1 MDEKRRIGD
10 PLRILH
16 FSDLH
21 IGVENYGRLD
31 PATGLSTRLA
41 DFLAALDEVVDY
53 ALTQKVDLVLLAG
66 DAYKGRDPSQTHQ
79 REFASRLYRISSA
92 GIPVFLLVGNHDLP
106 NASSRANAVEIFPT
120 LQVPNVHIGDNL
132 QTYQVDTPAGPLQ
145 VVAVP
150 WPRRG
155 RLISRDESRGL
166 TIDQVRAEIESRM
179 TEAIALRVGE
189 LDPEIPA
196 ILTGHV
202 TVNGSTTGTERS
214 MMLGSDHVLLASA
227 LHRPE
232 LEYVALGHVHKH
244 QVLRREHPIMSY
256 SGSLQRVDFS
266 EEADEKGFC
275 VVELDPSA
283 PQGQRLTDFRFHTVN
298 ARRFVTVDATVA
310 PGEPDPTAA
319 VLRAIARRDVADAVA
334 RVRIKLPAEA
344 DQLLR
349 EADIREALRS
359 AHYIAAVS
367 REVEG
372 ARRTRLASGE
382 SEGLQPLQALRIFLE
397 GRDTS
402 AQHTEKVL
410 TYAEQL
416 IAEVESG
423 EPPQPD
429 LL

>member
-1 MDEKRRIGD
+1 MTEAQA
-10 PLRILH
+10 LRILH

-21 IGVENYGRLD
+21 IGVENYGRID

-41 DFLAALDEVVDY
+41 DFLGALDQVVDF
-53 ALTQKVDLVLLAG
+53 AIDQKVDLFLLAG

-79 REFASRLYRISSA
+79 REFASRLYRVASA
-92 GIPVFLLVGNHDLP
+92 GIPVFILVGNHDLP

-132 QTYQVDTPAGPLQ
+132 QTYLVPTPAGPLQ
-145 VVAVP
+145 IVAVP

-155 RLISRDESRGL
+155 RLITREESRGL

-179 TEAIALRVGE
+179 TAAIGLRIGE
-189 LDPEIPA
+189 LDPGIPA

-214 MMLGSDHVLLASA
+214 MMLGNDHVRLAST

-232 LEYVALGHVHKH
+232 LEYVALGHIHKH
-244 QVLRREHPIMSY
+244 QVLRREHPVMAY

-275 VVELDPSA
+275 VVDLDPSA
-283 PQGQRLTDFRFHTVN
+283 PQGQRLTGFRFQPVA
-298 ARRFVTVDATVA
+298 ARRFVTIDAEVP

-319 VLRAIARRDVADAVA
+319 VLRAIARRDVADAVV
-334 RVRIKLPAEA
+334 RVRIRLSAEA
-344 DQLLR
+344 NALLR
-349 EADIREALRS
+349 ESEIREALRS
-359 AHYIAAVS
+359 AHFIAAIS
-367 REVEG
+367 RDVEG
-372 ARRTRLASGE
+372 TRRTRLASGE
-382 SEGLQPLQALRIFLE
+382 SEGLQPLQALRLYLD
-397 GRDTS
+397 GRESS
-402 AQHTEKVL
+402 AQRTEKVL

-423 EPPQPD
+423 EPPHPEPP
-429 LL
+429 

>member
-1 MDEKRRIGD
+1 M
-10 PLRILH
+10 RILH

-21 IGVENYGRLD
+21 IGVENYGRID

-53 ALTQKVDLVLLAG
+53 AVTQQVDLVLLAG

-79 REFASRLYRISSA
+79 REFASRLYRVSSA

-132 QTYQVDTPAGPLQ
+132 QTYQVATPAGPLQ
-145 VVAVP
+145 IVAVP

-155 RLISRDESRGL
+155 RLISREESRGL

-179 TEAIALRVGE
+179 TEAIALRVSE

-214 MMLGSDHVLLASA
+214 MMLGNDHVLLASA

-232 LEYVALGHVHKH
+232 LEYVALGHIHKY
-244 QVLRREHPIMSY
+244 QVLRREQPIMAY
-256 SGSLQRVDFS
+256 AGSLQRVDFS
-266 EEADEKGFC
+266 EEGDEKGFC
-275 VVELDPSA
+275 VVDLDPAA
-283 PQGQRLTDFRFHTVN
+283 PQGERLTDFQFHTVN
-298 ARRFVTVDATVA
+298 ARQFVTVDVTIA

-319 VLRAIARRDVADAVA
+319 TLRAVGRRDVTDAVV
-334 RVRIKLPAEA
+334 RVRIRLDAEA
-344 DQLLR
+344 DSLLR
-349 EADIREALRS
+349 EAEIREALRS
-359 AHYIAAVS
+359 AHYIAAIS

-372 ARRTRLASGE
+372 ARRTRLSDGE
-382 SEGLQPLQALRIFLE
+382 SEGLQPLQALRLYLE

-402 AQHTEKVL
+402 EQRRDRVL
-410 TYAEQL
+410 SYAEEL
-416 IAEVESG
+416 ISEVESG
-423 EPPQPD
+423 EPAQNE

>member
-1 MDEKRRIGD
+1 
-10 PLRILH
+10 
-16 FSDLH
+16 LH
-21 IGVENYGRLD
+21 IGVENYGRID

-53 ALTQKVDLVLLAG
+53 AVTQRVDLLLLAG

-79 REFASRLYRISSA
+79 REFASRLYRVSSA

-120 LQVPNVHIGDNL
+120 LQVPNVYIGDNL
-132 QTYQVDTPAGPLQ
+132 QTYQVATPAGPLQ

-155 RLISRDESRGL
+155 RLISREESRGL
-166 TIDQVRAEIESRM
+166 TIEQVRAEIESRM
-179 TEAIALRVGE
+179 TEAIAQRVSE

-202 TVNGSTTGTERS
+202 TVNGSTLGTERS

-232 LEYVALGHVHKH
+232 LEYVALGHVHKY
-244 QVLRREHPIMSY
+244 QVLRREPPIMAY

-266 EEADEKGFC
+266 EEDDEKGFC
-275 VVELDPSA
+275 LVDLDPAA
-283 PQGQRLTDFRFHTVN
+283 PRGQRLTDFSFQPVN

-319 VLRAIARRDVADAVA
+319 VLRAIARHNVADAVV

-344 DQLLR
+344 DALLR
-349 EADIREALRS
+349 EGEIREALRS
-359 AHYIAAVS
+359 AHYVAAIS

-372 ARRTRLASGE
+372 ARRTRLAGDE
-382 SEGLQPLQALRIFLE
+382 SDGLQPLQALRLYLE
-397 GRDTS
+397 GRETASQRRDR
-402 AQHTEKVL
+402 VL
-410 TYAEQL
+410 HYAENL

-423 EPPQPD
+423 EPSQPEP
-429 LL
+429 L